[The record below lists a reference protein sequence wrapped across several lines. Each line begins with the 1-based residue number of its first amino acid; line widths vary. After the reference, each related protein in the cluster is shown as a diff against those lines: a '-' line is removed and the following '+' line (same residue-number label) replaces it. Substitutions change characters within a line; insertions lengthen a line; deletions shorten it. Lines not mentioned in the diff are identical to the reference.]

1 MHQYFTETRPL
12 IGAEYKLNGA
22 QEHHAKNVLRLNN
35 ETVRLVYDGDAY
47 LARCTLSQSQ
57 LKVTVTGKDETVNE
71 PAAEVI
77 LAPALIMRDKFE
89 LVLQKAAELGATRIV
104 PFTSSRCII
113 RVKQEKKD
121 KQRERWEKILT
132 EASQQC
138 KRNRIPVLDDICRF
152 ADLKKVR
159 ADVRIA
165 AYEAAGM
172 QAQKITDLYDP
183 QRSVMVVIGPEGGFS
198 DEEIEELK
206 EAGFACVT
214 LGSRI
219 LRAETAAMYALSVIS
234 EASGVCG

>member
-1 MHQYFTETRPL
+1 TETRPL
-12 IGAEYKLNGA
+12 VGAEYKLNEA

-35 ETVRLVYDGDAY
+35 ETVRLVYEGEAY
-47 LARCTLSQSQ
+47 LAHCTLSQSRF
-57 LKVTVTGKDETVNE
+57 KVTVTAKDETVNE

-113 RVKQEKKD
+113 RVKQEKKE
-121 KQRERWEKILT
+121 KQRDRWEKILT

-138 KRNRIPVLDDICRF
+138 KRNRIPVLDEICRF
-152 ADLKKVR
+152 ADLKKVA

-165 AYEAAGM
+165 AYEAAGV
-172 QAQKITDLYDP
+172 QAQRIPDLYDP
-183 QRSVMVVIGPEGGFS
+183 QKSVMVVIGPEGGFS
-198 DEEIEELK
+198 EEEIEELK
-206 EAGFACVT
+206 DAGFACVT

-219 LRAETAAMYALSVIS
+219 LRAETAAMYALSVIA
-234 EASGVCG
+234 EAPGVKR